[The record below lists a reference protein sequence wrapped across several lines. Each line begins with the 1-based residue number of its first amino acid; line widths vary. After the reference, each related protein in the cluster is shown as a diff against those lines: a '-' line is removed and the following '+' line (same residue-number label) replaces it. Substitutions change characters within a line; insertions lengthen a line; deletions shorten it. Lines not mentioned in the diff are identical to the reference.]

1 MQHFRHFVALRKGDK
16 MTAVEPIRSKNLIK
30 SIEETLKA
38 TNFRDYVL
46 FCFGINSG
54 LRISDILKLDVKDV
68 RNKKILRL
76 KEIKTGKYK
85 TLPFNKKIRHILQ
98 IYTQNRNLNEPLF
111 VTKFNNRMD
120 RITAYRLL
128 NRVCDLM
135 KLDIKIGTHT
145 LRKTFGY
152 HFYKQYKDIVILQK
166 IFNHTNPSVTLRYI
180 GIEQD
185 EVYKSYE
192 NFIL

>member
-1 MQHFRHFVALRKGDK
+1 
-16 MTAVEPIRSKNLIK
+16 MTAVEPIRSKNTIK
-30 SIEETLKA
+30 SIEENLKE

-46 FCFGINSG
+46 FCLGINSG
-54 LRISDILKLDVKDV
+54 LRISDILKLDVSDV
-68 RNKKILRL
+68 RDKKILRI
-76 KEIKTGKYK
+76 KELKTGKYK
-85 TLPFNKKIRHILQ
+85 ILPFNTKIRDILQ
-98 IYTQNRNLNEPLF
+98 IYTKNRNLNEPLF

-128 NRVCDLM
+128 NRVCNLM
-135 KLDIKIGTHT
+135 NLDIKIGTHT

-152 HFYKQYKDIVILQK
+152 HFYKQYKDVVMLQK
-166 IFNHTNPSVTLRYI
+166 IFNHSNPAITLRYI